1 MHGIRICSMDKL
13 DNKLDAKMGRK
24 NYNRVSFWLYNV
36 RVTLLLGTDSTQWV
50 VTQNNKQREDF
61 CNTLIWRDVILVL

>member
-1 MHGIRICSMDKL
+1 
-13 DNKLDAKMGRK
+13 MGRK